1 MASISSPGI
10 GSNLDVN
17 GLVTQLIAADKQPLQ
32 DQIDSQRSRVQT
44 QLSAIGTL
52 KSLLSSM
59 QGTLSTLAD
68 GSVFGK
74 RLATSADATV
84 YSASADATAAPG
96 SYDIEVINLAAAQ
109 KLQSGPYADS
119 STAVGTGTLM
129 LKVGSSTL
137 ALSIDSTN
145 NTLAGIRDAINNASG
160 NPGVSATIVTGSDGA
175 HLMLTATKTGV
186 ANAFTVTASGGDGG
200 LAALGYDPGNG
211 VNNLTVVTAAKDA
224 SVKIDGLAV
233 SSATNTVTGAI
244 DGVTLNLASAS
255 PGKTNTLTVAQ
266 DTAAITTAINAFVA
280 SYNGYVAAAKQLSS
294 YDSTSGQSG
303 ALLGDSTLL
312 SISSQLSQRLGAVVG
327 GSGDAYRALGDIG
340 ISFQTDGTLQV
351 DSGKLSGALAANP
364 SQVAALFSGSNG
376 YGASLNSLFS
386 GYLDSNGVLDSRTQ
400 SLNSQSKD
408 LDDQQ
413 TTLDARMSAQ
423 EAMYRAQFTAL
434 DTLLSSMK
442 TTSSFLTQQLANM
455 PLPGQ
460 SSK

>member
-44 QLSAIGTL
+44 QLSAVGTL
-52 KSLLSSM
+52 KSLLASM

-74 RLATSADATV
+74 RLATSADTSI
-84 YSASADATAAPG
+84 YTASADATAAPG
-96 SYDIEVINLAAAQ
+96 SYDIEVVNLAAAQ

-119 STAVGTGTLM
+119 STAVGTGTLT
-129 LKVGSSTL
+129 LAVGGSTL
-137 ALSIDSTN
+137 ALNIDSTN
-145 NTLAGIRDAINNASG
+145 NTLAGIRDAINKASG

-211 VNNLTVVTAAKDA
+211 VNNLAVVTAAKDA
-224 SVKIDGLAV
+224 SVKVDGLAV
-233 SSATNTVTGAI
+233 SSASNTVTGAI
-244 DGVTLNLASAS
+244 DGVTLNLASADA
-255 PGKTNTLTVAQ
+255 GNTHTLTVAQ
-266 DTAAITTAINAFVA
+266 DTGAITTAINAFVA
-280 SYNGYVAAAKQLSS
+280 SYNGYVAAAKQLTA
-294 YDSTSGQSG
+294 YDSTTGQSG

-312 SISSQLSQRLGAVVG
+312 GISSQLSQRLGAVVG
-327 GSGDAYRALGDIG
+327 GSGDTYRALGDIG

-351 DSGKLSGALAANP
+351 DSSKLGAALTANP

-376 YGASLNSLFS
+376 YGTSLNSLFD

-460 SSK
+460 SGK